1 MQSNHR
7 RAEATARTLAG
18 EYGGTHRVGRA
29 KAFILRTSALRF
41 SPRPGSCRERPR
53 RVTTSWSIPNS
64 PPDGPQVFTCGPFVC
79 FASDTQEVVRKKQV
93 WGQPPSAV

>member
-64 PPDGPQVFTCGPFVC
+64 PPDGPQVFTCGPF
-79 FASDTQEVVRKKQV
+79 AAGGDPSDLSENGVGLVRRL
-93 WGQPPSAV
+93 AL